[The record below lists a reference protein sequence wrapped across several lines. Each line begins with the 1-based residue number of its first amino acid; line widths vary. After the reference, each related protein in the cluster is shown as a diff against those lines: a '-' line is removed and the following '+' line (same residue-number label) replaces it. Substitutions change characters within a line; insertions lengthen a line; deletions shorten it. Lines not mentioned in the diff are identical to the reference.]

1 MLAIIPTG
9 VKYRKEA
16 FGGIV
21 QSPEEILLL
30 EEDEYKIFLDFR
42 NSSECNE
49 DDDFI
54 QKLLEAGALEP
65 FVQ

>member
-16 FGGIV
+16 FGGVV

-30 EEDEYKIFLDFR
+30 EEDEYKSFLNFK
-42 NSSECNE
+42 NPFECNE
-49 DDDFI
+49 EDDFI